1 MDPLTVSAVATA
13 IDSALGAAAADA
25 GKSAWAALVKL
36 VRSAFPQR
44 AAAAR
49 AVEQLS
55 AGGRDDEG
63 SVIDLSAELVTLAR
77 GDAQFEAA
85 LRQWLSGAAAAA
97 VDGGTTTNVITGGAT
112 VSGNVVQARDV
123 GSISFGP

>member
-1 MDPLTVSAVATA
+1 MDPLTVSAVSTA
-13 IDSALGAAAADA
+13 IDSALAAAAADA

-44 AAAAR
+44 AAAAQ
-49 AVEQLS
+49 AVERLS
-55 AGGRDDEG
+55 EPGRDDRG
-63 SVIDLSAELVTLAR
+63 SVIDLSAELVALAR

-85 LRQWLSGAAAAA
+85 LRQWLSGAATA
-97 VDGGTTTNVITGGAT
+97 GGATTNVITGGAT
-112 VSGNVVQARDV
+112 VHGNVVQARDV